1 MERSSTTPTTSS
13 FTRPFEELA
22 LVSHFVAGERLSAA
36 LVDGEFEVTYS
47 TTDGTWWISDLWLK
61 TENFKLGASNRSG
74 QLNLNADTDERL
86 YLSILDS
93 LTERYC
99 DYIDEEIADEL
110 AELGIRVAA

>member
-1 MERSSTTPTTSS
+1 MARADTIPTTSC
-13 FTRPFEELA
+13 FTRQFEELP
-22 LVSHFVAGERLSAA
+22 LFTHFVGGEKLTAGLI
-36 LVDGEFEVTYS
+36 DGEMEITYS
-47 TTDGTWWISDLWLK
+47 TVDGTWWVSDLWIRTDNHRFGAASK
-61 TENFKLGASNRSG
+61 TG
-74 QLNLNADTDERL
+74 QLNLNADDERL